1 MPSTEPDPPGDAYR
15 VLVAVYLTVPVV
27 GAGAVALAARGT
39 TLRTGAVVVLLGGL
53 ATLAVAG
60 AVVGLSGV
68 PRPLRPRRLYA
79 SGWAWLPGAVGAV
92 AVVGALPVA
101 LAVDGAGPP
110 LLAALTGVVLAG
122 VGGLVRFAA
131 RNAEARARL
140 AGSETVI
147 EWQTRPAPTR
157 RRLWY
162 AASAALALPLLAGA
176 AWLRDLSLVGVLGL
190 PVAVAAQGANERQYR
205 LTGDT
210 LVYGNPQVWHL
221 LDRETITGVTH
232 GPAEIRIERRGWRPA
247 LTCATAEMDD
257 PEAVVTALTQVRGER
272 LAL

>member
-79 SGWAWLPGAVGAV
+79 SGRAWLPGAVGAV

>member
-190 PVAVAAQGANERQYR
+190 PVAVAAQGANEQQYR

-210 LVYGNPQVWHL
+210 LVYGNPQAWYL
-221 LDRETITGVTH
+221 LDRETITGVIH

-247 LTCATAEMDD
+247 LTCATREMDD
-257 PEAVVTALTQVRGER
+257 PEAVVTALTQLQGER